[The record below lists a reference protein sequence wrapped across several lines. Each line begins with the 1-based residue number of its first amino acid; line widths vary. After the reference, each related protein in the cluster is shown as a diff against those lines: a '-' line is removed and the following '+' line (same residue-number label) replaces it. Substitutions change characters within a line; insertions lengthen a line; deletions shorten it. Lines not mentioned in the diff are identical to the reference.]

1 MYLQPIPEKKTGRIL
16 LTFAESFR
24 ENGKVKHRTV
34 ERLGY
39 LDEFTS
45 LYEDPIAHLKAV
57 AKQKTEEKANSHVL
71 LSYTVDSREPLVS
84 GTQNRKNIGYMPLS
98 HLYHALE
105 LPRFFANRQR
115 NLKVQYSLNAM
126 FSLLVYSRILS
137 PASKKKTFEGKER
150 FFERTDF
157 SLDDVYRALTYF
169 GHYADALK
177 VFLHKQVQALY
188 GRATDL
194 MFYDVTNYY
203 FEIDEPDE
211 LRRKGVSKEH
221 RPNPIVQMGLLMD
234 SQGLPVTYEL
244 FSGNT
249 NDCETLMPILQKVR
263 QDYRIGRFIV
273 VADRG
278 LNTSNN
284 TAMAMAKGD
293 GYIYGQSIL
302 KASEEMKTFCLKEEG
317 YKVYGD
323 EQNGF
328 KIKSRIQPRVL
339 QITNAE
345 GQKIAVE
352 VDEKQI
358 FFYSDKY
365 AKRAQ
370 KMRQEAL
377 DKAAKLIASPS
388 GYKSATQYG
397 VAKYIGEVKYDK
409 ESGALVEPEQLL
421 FLNEDKIR
429 DEERFD
435 GYYAV
440 VTSELDMDERQ
451 VMDHYR
457 GLWKIEE
464 SFRITKSE
472 LEARPVYVSRK
483 DHINAHFL
491 SCFVAL
497 LILRLLQLKTKHVF
511 PAGQLVEAMQHMDG
525 TLLQDNY
532 YVFDYYTPVVEQL
545 GKSFNIDFKRK
556 FLNKKEILQMRKLV

>member
-284 TAMAMAKGD
+284 TAMAMA
-293 GYIYGQSIL
+293 S
-302 KASEEMKTFCLKEEG
+302 
-317 YKVYGD
+317 
-323 EQNGF
+323 
-328 KIKSRIQPRVL
+328 
-339 QITNAE
+339 
-345 GQKIAVE
+345 
-352 VDEKQI
+352 
-358 FFYSDKY
+358 
-365 AKRAQ
+365 
-370 KMRQEAL
+370 
-377 DKAAKLIASPS
+377 
-388 GYKSATQYG
+388 
-397 VAKYIGEVKYDK
+397 
-409 ESGALVEPEQLL
+409 
-421 FLNEDKIR
+421 
-429 DEERFD
+429 
-435 GYYAV
+435 
-440 VTSELDMDERQ
+440 
-451 VMDHYR
+451 
-457 GLWKIEE
+457 
-464 SFRITKSE
+464 
-472 LEARPVYVSRK
+472 
-483 DHINAHFL
+483 
-491 SCFVAL
+491 
-497 LILRLLQLKTKHVF
+497 HVF
-511 PAGQLVEAMQHMDG
+511 PVPAGPSPIVNS
-525 TLLQDNY
+525 LLRM
-532 YVFDYYTPVVEQL
+532 V
-545 GKSFNIDFKRK
+545 S
-556 FLNKKEILQMRKLV
+556 KKAP